1 MAFTKSSKPRKQR
14 KALYSA
20 PLHRRRKLVSAH
32 LSGELRAQL
41 GKRSLPI
48 RKGDEIRIMRGSNA
62 GKTGRVAEVDLKKTK
77 IFVEG
82 IVRKTA
88 KGNEAKI
95 PMEPSNL
102 MITKAE
108 FGDKMRQK
116 ILERSR
122 QKSAKEE
129 MKK

>member
-1 MAFTKSSKPRKQR
+1 MIQSSKPRKQR
-14 KALYSA
+14 KALYNA

-32 LSGELRAQL
+32 LSRDLRAQL

-48 RKGDEIRIMRGSNA
+48 RKGDEIKIMRGSNS
-62 GKTGRVAEVDLKKTK
+62 GKTGKIVEVDLKKAK
-77 IFVEG
+77 VFVEG

-88 KGNEAKI
+88 KGNEAKV

-102 MITKAE
+102 LITKAE
-108 FGDKMRQK
+108 FSDKMRQK
-116 ILERSR
+116 ILERA
-122 QKSAKEE
+122 KMKGGKEE